1 MKGIVMSE
9 KALLSAKGRVSFPS
23 VYEATKV
30 KDDDKPKYSLT
41 LVYRHKEM
49 EGAQLELLKRMKA
62 EADKCAR
69 EAFGAGIGERDEEGT
84 VIKSPFRPTEDK
96 PKYYDPGGIFIR
108 FANKYRP
115 TVVDAGKR
123 KIREDSDD
131 FYAGCWAHVSYTVY
145 AYTYMGNK
153 GVSFSLGNVQ
163 KTGDDEPFAGKRTDA
178 DDDFDVIEE
187 EEGAMAADVSA
198 DDIPF

>member
-1 MKGIVMSE
+1 MSE

-23 VYEATKV
+23 VYEASKV
-30 KDDDKPKYSLT
+30 KDDDKPKFSLT
-41 LVYRHKEM
+41 LVFRHKEM
-49 EGAQLELLKRMKA
+49 EGQQLELLKRMKE

-69 EAFGAGIGERDEEGT
+69 AAFGAGLGERDEDGT

-96 PKYYDPGGIFIR
+96 PKYYDPGGIFVR

-123 KIREDSDD
+123 KIREDTDD

-145 AYTYMGNK
+145 PYTYMGNK

-178 DDDFDVIEE
+178 DDDFDNLEN
-187 EEGAMAADVSA
+187 EGAMASESSGAE
-198 DDIPF
+198 DIPF